1 MRHITSGPGVIAA
14 TLTTHRRARR
24 IGRVNTRD
32 TLDSPTDEPGRAHAA
47 ARGSEPTSPRPAGET
62 GWAILALI
70 TAAAGLYAS
79 ISLVGE
85 KLQIL
90 ENPLHTT
97 ACDINAVL
105 SCGTVIRTDQA
116 AVFGFPNPLIGLVA
130 YAVVIVIAVA
140 VLAGAR
146 FRNWFWWGLIVGQLL
161 GQVFLIWLW
170 FEATFQINA
179 LCLYCMLV
187 WLVHPFLLMSTIG
200 RSVRTGALPGSAA
213 ARSSSGLWSMGAA
226 VLIVVIIFGAVL
238 VRFSGTIFG

>member
-1 MRHITSGPGVIAA
+1 M
-14 TLTTHRRARR
+14 
-24 IGRVNTRD
+24 NTRD
-32 TLDSPTDEPGRAHAA
+32 TQGPPTDELRRASAPEQ
-47 ARGSEPTSPRPAGET
+47 GSEPISPRPAGDL

-90 ENPLHTT
+90 EDPLHTT
-97 ACDINAVL
+97 ACDISAVL
-105 SCGTVIRTDQA
+105 SCGTVIRSEQA
-116 AVFGFPNPLIGLVA
+116 ALFGFPNPLIGLVA

-146 FRNWFWWGLIVGQLL
+146 FRNWFWWGLIIGQLL

-187 WLVHPFLLMSTIG
+187 WLVHPFLLMATIG

-213 ARSSSGLWSMGAA
+213 ARSSAGLWSMGAA

-238 VRFSGTIFG
+238 VRFSGTMFA

>member
-1 MRHITSGPGVIAA
+1 MRHITSDRGVMAA
-14 TLTTHRRARR
+14 TLSTGGCRRR
-24 IGRVNTRD
+24 IGSVNTRD
-32 TLDSPTDEPGRAHAA
+32 TLASSTEELDRAHASA
-47 ARGSEPTSPRPAGET
+47 QSFEATSPRPAGET
-62 GWAILALI
+62 SWAILALI

-97 ACDINAVL
+97 ACDLNAVL
-105 SCGTVIRTDQA
+105 SCGTVIRSDQA

-146 FRNWFWWGLIVGQLL
+146 FRRWFWWGLIAGLVL
-161 GQVFLIWLW
+161 GEVFLIWLW
-170 FEATFQINA
+170 FQATFEINA

-200 RSVRTGALPGSAA
+200 RGVRTGALPGSAA
-213 ARSSSGLWSMGAA
+213 ARSSAGLWSIGAA
-226 VLIVVIIFGAVL
+226 VLIVVVVFGAVL
-238 VRFSGTIFG
+238 VRFSGTMFA

>member
-1 MRHITSGPGVIAA
+1 MK
-14 TLTTHRRARR
+14 
-24 IGRVNTRD
+24 TRNIQAP
-32 TLDSPTDEPGRAHAA
+32 PTDELSRASAA
-47 ARGSEPTSPRPAGET
+47 EQGSEPTAPRPEGDL

-238 VRFSGTIFG
+238 VRFSGTMFG

>member
-1 MRHITSGPGVIAA
+1 MKTR
-14 TLTTHRRARR
+14 
-24 IGRVNTRD
+24 NTQAP
-32 TLDSPTDEPGRAHAA
+32 PTDELSRASADEQ
-47 ARGSEPTSPRPAGET
+47 GSEPTAPRPAGDL

-79 ISLVGE
+79 ISLIGE

-238 VRFSGTIFG
+238 VRFSGTMFG